1 MGKIRKYITIL
12 MFSLKISLCS
22 SQTCVVQLEEKDKYE
37 IEKRRDNLY
46 KDRYKLII
54 YNDKIKE
61 IENCS
66 ASTQKELILYVE
78 RVSRGKR
85 ENKKEYGSKKNDVV
99 YALQDF
105 MSCSLPKDCSFWGSG
120 LFKIGKEYY
129 RRIEVFIYTIPPPPP
144 PSEE

>member
-1 MGKIRKYITIL
+1 MGKIRKCIII
-12 MFSLKISLCS
+12 FSLGISLCS

-54 YNDKIKE
+54 YNDKIKK

-66 ASTQKELILYVE
+66 ASAQKELILSVE
-78 RVSRGKR
+78 RVYRGKR
-85 ENKKEYGSKKNDVV
+85 ENKEEYGSKKNDVI
-99 YALQDF
+99 YTLQDL
-105 MSCSLPKDCSFWGSG
+105 MRCSLPKDCSFWGSG

-144 PSEE
+144 LEE